1 MLWHKD
7 DFGFKSLDFFM
18 PICQLNTDNGAMQLL
33 DEKNKLG
40 VFERVPEYIEDA
52 LPKERNKIQ
61 STDFEKYFYKHKF
74 KSLQAIWATPC

>member
-40 VFERVPEYIEDA
+40 V
-52 LPKERNKIQ
+52 LKECQ
-61 STDFEKYFYKHKF
+61 S
-74 KSLQAIWATPC
+74 I